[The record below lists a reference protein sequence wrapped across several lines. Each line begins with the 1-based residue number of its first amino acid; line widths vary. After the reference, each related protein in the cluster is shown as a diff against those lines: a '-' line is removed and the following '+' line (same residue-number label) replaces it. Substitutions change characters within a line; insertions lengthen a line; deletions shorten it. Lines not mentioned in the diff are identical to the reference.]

1 MIYDFRMFFCVWVCV
16 LLLSVPRRRGG
27 RWGQRC
33 RGREGYGEGVLL
45 WGVRF
50 SFVGKLLKPF
60 AFAFALMCVCQCVW
74 LHVCVCVY
82 TSVCFS
88 ECVYVLV
95 RVCVC

>member
-1 MIYDFRMFFCVWVCV
+1 MTFACFFVCECV

-60 AFAFALMCVCQCVW
+60 AFAFCLCFDVCVPLCVTP
-74 LHVCVCVY
+74 CVCVY
-82 TSVCFS
+82 SSVSFS
-88 ECVYVLV
+88 ECV
-95 RVCVC
+95 